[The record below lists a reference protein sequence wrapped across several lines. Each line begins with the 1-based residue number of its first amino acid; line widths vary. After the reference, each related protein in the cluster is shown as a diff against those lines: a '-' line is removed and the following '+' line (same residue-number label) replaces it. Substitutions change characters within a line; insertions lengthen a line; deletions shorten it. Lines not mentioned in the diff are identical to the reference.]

1 MKKKKLR
8 CYIYVRVSTSMQVD
22 GYSLEAQRDRLIKF
36 AEFQGMEVVREYCD
50 AGKSGKNISGRPEF
64 SQMLQDVAEDRDGV
78 DFVLVFKLSRFGR
91 NAADVLNSLQYI
103 QDFGVNLICVEDG
116 IDSSKDSGKLTITVL
131 SAVAEIERENI
142 LVQTMEGRKQKAREG
157 KWNGGQAPFG
167 YDLDSKNGTLTVNQ
181 QEAEIVR
188 IIFRKFANEGMG
200 AERICDYLNQHG
212 YSKKKIRKN
221 ELNYFARS
229 FIMKILDNPVY
240 VGKIAYGRSAT
251 EKVKGSRDQY
261 RRVKTDEYLVV
272 DGLHEAIIDKELWE
286 AVRIRRKETGVKW
299 NKTHSLE
306 HEHIL
311 SGILRCPVCGA
322 GLVGTV
328 RRRKNK
334 KSGEYKDDFYY
345 KCLHRKKVDETH
357 FCNFRLVLNQD
368 EVNHQVEDIILD
380 MIASPKFRDHMIRK
394 LEEKVDVSSLEMEKS
409 QIREQL
415 RQVMGAKKKLTEM
428 MERLDINDK
437 HYDRKY
443 QDMQDRMDI
452 LYDRI
457 SDLEDAIEDIDARI
471 RGAYGEKI
479 TTDQLYKILL
489 SFDKMY
495 YRMTDLEKKQFMRD
509 FIDEIEMYPKKQED
523 GRILKQLCLGFPV
536 FYEGSEGD
544 TIRLHKENTVE
555 TVCLLSKLNTDH
567 HIEIE
572 LNLDELDLTDVEK
585 KATYEEIKAYVLEN
599 TGLKVSNLY
608 IAQVKQKYGIIERE
622 NYNKPKSADAR
633 QPKCPADKENAIKE
647 ALLYFS
653 MI

>member
-50 AGKSGKNISGRPEF
+50 AGKSGKNISGRTEF

-116 IDSSKDSGKLTITVL
+116 IDSSKDSGQLTITVL

-157 KWNGGQAPFG
+157 KWTGGQAPFG

-181 QEAEIVR
+181 QEAEIVS

-212 YSKKKIRKN
+212 YSKKKIKKN

-261 RRVKTDEYLVV
+261 RRVKADEYLVV
-272 DGLHEAIIDKELWE
+272 DGMHEAIIDKELWE
-286 AVRIRRKETGVKW
+286 AVRIRRKETGGKW
-299 NKTHSLE
+299 NKTHSLD

-311 SGILRCPVCGA
+311 SGILRCPVCGS

-345 KCLHRKKVDETH
+345 KCLHRKKVDETN

-380 MIASPKFRDHMIRK
+380 MVASPKFRDHMIRK
-394 LEEKVDVSSLEMEKS
+394 LEEMVDVSSLEMEKS

-457 SDLEDAIEDIDARI
+457 SDLEDAIADIDARI

-509 FIDEIEMYPKKQED
+509 FIDEIELYPEKQED
-523 GRILKQLCLGFPV
+523 GRILKQLSLGFPV

-544 TIRLHKENTVE
+544 TIRLLNENTVE
-555 TVCLLSKLNTDH
+555 TIVLLQRGTL
-567 HIEIE
+567 
-572 LNLDELDLTDVEK
+572 
-585 KATYEEIKAYVLEN
+585 
-599 TGLKVSNLY
+599 
-608 IAQVKQKYGIIERE
+608 
-622 NYNKPKSADAR
+622 
-633 QPKCPADKENAIKE
+633 
-647 ALLYFS
+647 
-653 MI
+653 